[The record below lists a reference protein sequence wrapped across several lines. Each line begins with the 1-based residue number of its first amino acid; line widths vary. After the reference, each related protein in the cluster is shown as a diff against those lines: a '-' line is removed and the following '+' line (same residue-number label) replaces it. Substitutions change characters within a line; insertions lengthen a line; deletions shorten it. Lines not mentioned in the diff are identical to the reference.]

1 MYVIK
6 SFHDSR
12 ISLIMT
18 QPNDDI
24 RDFLIRIIEAN

>member
-1 MYVIK
+1 MYIINV
-6 SFHDSR
+6 FHDSR

-24 RDFLIRIIEAN
+24 KDFLIRIIETD